1 MCSGR
6 VEGALPVRGG
16 LSLDWGGLWGGIRLD
31 TASRG
36 SHARQQARREKAI
49 YTPHAG
55 KTEEAPQEGDAVE
68 ARRQRVDDGVD
79 LTV

>member
-1 MCSGR
+1 MRFRCEEGCLSTGEDSG
-6 VEGALPVRGG
+6 
-16 LSLDWGGLWGGIRLD
+16 GGIRLD